1 MRRILDVLHPST
13 ARLRRWLETGETTGV
28 AEHVDQCDRCAD
40 RLLELDASDAVVEP
54 EVSSTLQSAFLETI
68 VPPADLNE
76 RVLNG
81 VAKRQRSERD
91 LALLAGLFSIGV
103 ETAQLLLEG
112 DAAAARED
120 DQRKEDES

>member
-1 MRRILDVLHPST
+1 M
-13 ARLRRWLETGETTGV
+13 
-28 AEHVDQCDRCAD
+28 
-40 RLLELDASDAVVEP
+40 VEP
-54 EVSSTLQSAFLETI
+54 EVSSTLQSAFLVTI
-68 VPPADLNE
+68 VPPSDLNE
-76 RVLNG
+76 HVLNG
-81 VAKRQRSERD
+81 VAKRQQSERD